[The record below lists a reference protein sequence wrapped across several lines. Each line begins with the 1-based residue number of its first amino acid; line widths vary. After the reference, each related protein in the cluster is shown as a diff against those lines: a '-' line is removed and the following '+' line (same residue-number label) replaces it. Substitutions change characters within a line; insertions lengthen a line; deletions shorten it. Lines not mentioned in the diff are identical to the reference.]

1 MTVITLYPI
10 TGVMLGIELQE
21 DEEGKVL
28 VLDFLILRIMFEWI
42 NDDDN
47 RNNGI

>member
-1 MTVITLYPI
+1 MTVVTLYPI

-21 DEEGKVL
+21 DDDGKVL
-28 VLDFLILRIMFEWI
+28 VLDFLLIRIMIEWM
-42 NDDDN
+42 NDDDY